1 MKYLRQY
8 VKFETTEL
16 RTSFAN
22 VEMKPSEIKLI

>member
-22 VEMKPSEIKLI
+22 VEMKLVKLN